1 MCRDTE
7 GLEKKTEIES
17 SRAAD
22 WGWSAK
28 VRFYVSLEGVLYTIP
43 LLTMRVLLCEISQV
57 LQPTRC
63 MEATPKIE

>member
-17 SRAAD
+17 RRAAD

-28 VRFYVSLEGVLYTIP
+28 IRFYVSAKGGLYTISR
-43 LLTMRVLLCEISQV
+43 LD
-57 LQPTRC
+57 
-63 MEATPKIE
+63 AGA

>member
-28 VRFYVSLEGVLYTIP
+28 VEFYVSSKVVLYTISSSI
-43 LLTMRVLLCEISQV
+43 TGV
-57 LQPTRC
+57 
-63 MEATPKIE
+63 